1 MLPCASFSNKGNLSG
16 GEILE
21 QLLHAIREKP
31 FRNVVFMGMGE
42 PLDNTCA
49 VLMAV
54 RTMLCNKVILLI
66 WRRVVSYY
74 YC

>member
-1 MLPCASFSNKGNLSG
+1 MCCRLALFSKGNLSG

-42 PLDNTCA
+42 PLGNTCA

-54 RTMLCNKVILLI
+54 RTMLCNKVVLTECYLFCD
-66 WRRVVSYY
+66 VFL
-74 YC
+74 